1 MFLKLP
7 YVHMLIKQ
15 KSPPL
20 PRNTVLWAFGE
31 LVIVFST
38 DVNLLYILYLTAW
51 RHCFLD
57 LIKQNGLLKTFR
69 RSLISMTWISLYL
82 FLLLKL
88 HNISVTPKIVNCSDC
103 IPVVFLKNCEPELS
117 YILAELFS
125 KCLKECCFP
134 HCWKISLVVPVF
146 KNVGERSTAKKTALL
161 FLFLWL
167 VKLFEKVVNNR
178 IVDH

>member
-1 MFLKLP
+1 
-7 YVHMLIKQ
+7 MLIKQ

-20 PRNTVLWAFGE
+20 LRNMVLRTFGE
-31 LVIVFST
+31 LLIT
-38 DVNLLYILYLTAW
+38 DVNLLYILYLMA
-51 RHCFLD
+51 RRRCFLN

-69 RSLISMTWISLYL
+69 RSLILMTWISLYL
-82 FLLLKL
+82 YLLLKL
-88 HNISVTPKIVNCSDC
+88 HNISVTPKIVKKVTTNLDSLKASCPDC
-103 IPVVFLKNCEPELS
+103 IPVVFLKNCEPEPS

-125 KCLKECCFP
+125 QCLKECCFL